1 MAQIN
6 VIYRMLETYPEVDS
20 LGIFQI
26 DGFNILNANDVIYSE
41 NQMKI
46 GKQFKI
52 DLAMIPYGY
61 QGPYPAFYE
70 NLNQQEKKRKSEE
83 KN

>member
-1 MAQIN
+1 MK
-6 VIYRMLETYPEVDS
+6 
-20 LGIFQI
+20 
-26 DGFNILNANDVIYSE
+26 
-41 NQMKI
+41 KI